1 MRKPY
6 MAMFNAKEIAD
17 LKTRIETLEG
27 EAVTTQAAHAT
38 ELTGLKAS
46 LEIAQAAAAEVP
58 GLKEQITAEKARAD
72 KAEAGLLTATE
83 QIVKLGA
90 DTEAKIEAEVVSR
103 LAAAG
108 TEGIQRDTKAKTG
121 EGQTMARSEFLKLP
135 HPQRNAFIRDGG
147 KLSD

>member
-17 LKTRIETLEG
+17 LKARIETLEG
-27 EAVTTQAAHAT
+27 EAVTAQAAHAT

-46 LEIAQAAAAEVP
+46 LEAAQAAAAEVP
-58 GLKEQITAEKARAD
+58 GLKEQITAETARAD
-72 KAEAGLLTATE
+72 KAAADL
-83 QIVKLGA
+83 VKA
-90 DTEAKIEAEVVSR
+90 NVDAEAKIEAEVVSR

-121 EGQTMARSEFLKLP
+121 EGQTMARSEFLKLS